1 MQVWDLLSI
10 LETNRIAYA
19 RFTDEIE
26 FYLPKYNAV
35 LFLARIQEKKIE
47 LRNMHFN
54 TVYVVICVTG
64 VCA

>member
-1 MQVWDLLSI
+1 M
-10 LETNRIAYA
+10 LETNRLANV

-26 FYLPKYNAV
+26 FYRPKNNAV
-35 LFLARIQEKKIE
+35 IVLARIQEQIFE

-54 TVYVVICVTG
+54 TVYMVICVKG